1 MIRTIEDILG
11 LEPLGLTDALAA
23 PMTEVFEETLRPW
36 TYTALVAEV
45 LRTTELPLPPR
56 TASNSLPLTES
67 VLAFAK
73 PRHDAAY
80 WQKAMGW
87 QNFKVEDKLDP
98 KRFNEALWRGLMGEE
113 TPYPEVRHGRDLS
126 HDRQRL
132 LSAYR
137 QSMLRQVGSPAE
149 KTSAP

>member
-1 MIRTIEDILG
+1 
-11 LEPLGLTDALAA
+11 LGLTDALAA
-23 PMTEVFEETLRPW
+23 LMTEVFEETLRPW
-36 TYTALVAEV
+36 TYTALIAEV

-56 TASNSLPLTES
+56 TASNSLPLTDS
-67 VLAFAK
+67 VSAFAK

-87 QNFKVEDKLDP
+87 QNFKAEDKLDP
-98 KRFNEALWRGLMGEE
+98 KRFNEALWRGLVGKEM
-113 TPYPEVRHGRDLS
+113 PYPEVRHGRDLS

-137 QSMLRQVGSPAE
+137 QSMLRQIGSPVQE
-149 KTSAP
+149 TSAP